1 MAFAQKSLVLLCF
14 AVGGVLGFLCHL
26 HQERLYNRA
35 VARAAPAKVAPEA
48 RLYCASRP
56 SLL

>member
-48 RLYCASRP
+48 RLYCA
-56 SLL
+56 